1 MPRAAPRWPPL
12 LLLLLLLTL
21 PPLARGAPA
30 RPGGRRPASAL
41 VVPKRLQSI
50 AGEVALH
57 LSAFGRDLEL
67 RLEPDDSFLA
77 PEFKIARLGGSGGAA
92 GRERELRGCI
102 FSGTVNRDPESLA
115 AVSLCR
121 GLSGTFLLEGQE
133 FTIKPQGAGRSLHQP
148 HLLQRWGHVH
158 PATAAQPLSR
168 ASEREAQK
176 EEGERQERRADTA
189 EEEEK
194 EKQEEDEEGQ
204 EEEAESSSEPPPTLG
219 AKSRTKRFVSED
231 RFVEM
236 LLVADASMVAFYG
249 EDLEVRLAVRG
260 HPDHL
265 PESPNCP
272 LSCPSEKNPSSSSPQ
287 TRSSPF

>member
-1 MPRAAPRWPPL
+1 M
-12 LLLLLLLTL
+12 
-21 PPLARGAPA
+21 
-30 RPGGRRPASAL
+30 
-41 VVPKRLQSI
+41 
-50 AGEVALH
+50 
-57 LSAFGRDLEL
+57 
-67 RLEPDDSFLA
+67 
-77 PEFKIARLGGSGGAA
+77 
-92 GRERELRGCI
+92 
-102 FSGTVNRDPESLA
+102 
-115 AVSLCR
+115 
-121 GLSGTFLLEGQE
+121 
-133 FTIKPQGAGRSLHQP
+133 
-148 HLLQRWGHVH
+148 H